1 MLCGEPGRTRTFS
14 VLKINQAVNQTVGL
28 KMFFNLRKDSNLLSP
43 DDRRAV
49 YQTVGGLLAPVVLL
63 PRGERHSIDAGSFVF
78 EARRDSNPLS
88 PADRRAVY
96 QTVER
101 Y

>member
-28 KMFFNLRKDSNLLSP
+28 KMFFNPRKDSNLLSP

-49 YQTVGGLLAPVVLL
+49 YQTVGGLLAPVYRCPAESVTRSTRGLL
-63 PRGERHSIDAGSFVF
+63 YSRLGGTRTLSILMIV
-78 EARRDSNPLS
+78 RR
-88 PADRRAVY
+88 
-96 QTVER
+96 
-101 Y
+101 